1 MKKRGKNKQI
11 KQNKNKT
18 KKSIKAK
25 KSLDWEPRNT
35 GQRANRGL
43 VVVSRRPCCD
53 GRLARGG
60 RIEDRRVVNRL
71 PRRWARGQ
79 K

>member
-1 MKKRGKNKQI
+1 MKKGKKTN
-11 KQNKNKT
+11 KQNKTKT
-18 KKSIKAK
+18 KQKNLNAK

-35 GQRANRGL
+35 GHRANRGL

-71 PRRWARGQ
+71 PRRCARGQ